1 MSNNNSLNGIA
12 SHSGR
17 VLGPECSEGERSETE
32 RSSGPNIARPD
43 PEVVAFRSRRRF
55 TQVYKERILREV
67 ENCRETRQIASLLR
81 REGLYSSHLAAWRKQ
96 LAETPKRRG
105 RRPLDAALVLQ
116 REENRKL
123 QKEKARLERR
133 LAQAEAII
141 DIQKK
146 VSELLG
152 ISLSPLDNDGND

>member
-1 MSNNNSLNGIA
+1 VSNIISLNGTVA
-12 SHSGR
+12 HSGR
-17 VLGPECSEGERSETE
+17 NLGPERSEGERSETE
-32 RSSGPNIARPD
+32 RSSGPKFAPPD
-43 PEVVAFRSRRRF
+43 PEVPVLQPRRRF
-55 TQVYKERILREV
+55 TQAYKERILHEA

-96 LAETPKRRG
+96 IAEAPKRRG
-105 RRPLDAALVLQ
+105 RKPLDAAFVLQ

-123 QKEKARLERR
+123 QREKARLERR

-146 VSELLG
+146 LSELLG
-152 ISLSPLDNDGND
+152 IPLSPIESDGND